1 MRKFLLLALLC
12 LIVAATAL
20 GQTASVTGRV
30 TDASG
35 AVVPGVRIEARNDA
49 TGVASSTESND
60 SGYYNLPQL
69 LPGTYTITA
78 EKSGFTTLRQTGLT
92 LAVNQV
98 ARVDLTLQV
107 GSVSESV
114 EVAAEAVLLESESS
128 TLGQV
133 VQGAQVSN
141 LPLLGRNPYALAG
154 LVPGVRISAGAND
167 LPVDQISTA
176 SASINGARG
185 NQNEYLLDG
194 APNTAPAQNQPVV
207 FANVDSVQEFKVET
221 NAFSAEYGRAAGGV
235 FNVVTKSGTNDL
247 HFTLY
252 EFLRN
257 DKLNANDFFANR
269 GGRSKAPF
277 RFNQFGGTVGGPVV
291 LPNLYDGRNRTFFF
305 ASTELVRFVQGVTFT
320 GTVPRP
326 EELAGDFSNTRNAN
340 NQLITIYD
348 PLTTAP
354 NPSGSGFI
362 RQPFPGNRIPVD
374 RMDPVA
380 RNIARYWPAPTSAGS
395 GFTGVN
401 NFSRTDSNRIEK
413 NTWSARLDHSFNDN
427 NRIFGRFSYDDSP
440 WNRAPAYGKEFIASP
455 SAGPQV
461 FTRYN
466 TVIEDTHVFS
476 PSTLGT
482 FRASWARLANRRRP
496 FSDGFDITTLGFPA
510 ALKQQIGDPAAFPA
524 ILVNGLSVTGSVPN
538 VVVGGALGATDVI
551 SFGMDTFT
559 GHAAITKMLTRHTLK
574 AGFEAR
580 ILRFNTRQTND
591 QAIQFSF
598 GPNFTQGPNPA
609 ASSAT
614 AGYGLATFLLGIAGG
629 SITPSPALAL
639 QNTYYALYLQ
649 DDWKVTPRLTLN
661 LGLRWDVEPARTE
674 RFNQLTNF
682 DFNARP
688 PLQAEGLNLR
698 GALAFV
704 GVNGVPRNQ
713 AQTDWNNFAPRIGFA
728 YKVTPQTV
736 VRGGAG
742 LFYAATTGIGGA
754 PNAYGISGF
763 QAATTLVTSLDG
775 VTPLNYLR
783 NPYPDGLNQPTGSSL
798 GSATLL
804 GQNISFLDRGVVVP
818 YTIQWNLN
826 VQRELPGSLL
836 LDVGYAAS
844 RGLKFQQDRLL
855 NQLPDSALAL
865 GDELRRQVPNPFYG
879 QIDIG
884 PLSRPTVALAQLLRP
899 FPHFDTVTS
908 SAATWATS
916 QYHSLQAKVEKRF
929 SKGFTVL
936 GSYTYSKLM
945 DLATGQFSGEP
956 LGGGAIQNWNNLA
969 ADWAVSSLDQTHRLV
984 LNTVYELPF
993 LRSGRDLVSQ
1003 IFGGW
1008 DLGVIASAFS
1018 GGPLGITA
1026 ATNNTFSQGGGQRPD
1041 WNGKSPRLD
1050 NPTPDKW
1057 FDTSVFTA
1065 AAPYRFGNAPRTF
1078 GGSRADGTAQID
1090 LSLMKNASITEKMR
1104 LQFRAEFFNL
1114 TNTPRFGPPNISF
1127 GNPQFGVVSAQGNQP
1142 RIIQFALKIVR

>member
-1 MRKFLLLALLC
+1 M
-12 LIVAATAL
+12 AATAF

-35 AVVPGVRIEARNDA
+35 AVVPGVKIEARNDA

-78 EKSGFTTLRQTGLT
+78 EKSGFNTLRQTGLT

-128 TLGQV
+128 TLGQL

-269 GGRSKAPF
+269 GNKPKAPF

-354 NPSGSGFI
+354 NPSGTGFI

-476 PSTLGT
+476 PTTLGT
-482 FRASWARLANRRRP
+482 FRVSWARLANTRRP

-510 ALKQQIGDPAAFPA
+510 RLKSEIGDPAAFPA

-538 VVVGGALGATDVI
+538 VVVGGSLGATDVI

-559 GHAAITKMLTRHTLK
+559 GQAAITKTLTRHTLK
-574 AGFEAR
+574 AGFETR

-598 GPNFTQGPNPA
+598 GPTFTQGPNPT

-682 DFNARP
+682 DFNAR
-688 PLQAEGLNLR
+688 
-698 GALAFV
+698 
-704 GVNGVPRNQ
+704 
-713 AQTDWNNFAPRIGFA
+713 
-728 YKVTPQTV
+728 
-736 VRGGAG
+736 
-742 LFYAATTGIGGA
+742 
-754 PNAYGISGF
+754 
-763 QAATTLVTSLDG
+763 
-775 VTPLNYLR
+775 
-783 NPYPDGLNQPTGSSL
+783 
-798 GSATLL
+798 
-804 GQNISFLDRGVVVP
+804 
-818 YTIQWNLN
+818 
-826 VQRELPGSLL
+826 
-836 LDVGYAAS
+836 
-844 RGLKFQQDRLL
+844 
-855 NQLPDSALAL
+855 
-865 GDELRRQVPNPFYG
+865 
-879 QIDIG
+879 
-884 PLSRPTVALAQLLRP
+884 
-899 FPHFDTVTS
+899 
-908 SAATWATS
+908 
-916 QYHSLQAKVEKRF
+916 
-929 SKGFTVL
+929 
-936 GSYTYSKLM
+936 
-945 DLATGQFSGEP
+945 
-956 LGGGAIQNWNNLA
+956 
-969 ADWAVSSLDQTHRLV
+969 
-984 LNTVYELPF
+984 
-993 LRSGRDLVSQ
+993 
-1003 IFGGW
+1003 
-1008 DLGVIASAFS
+1008 
-1018 GGPLGITA
+1018 
-1026 ATNNTFSQGGGQRPD
+1026 
-1041 WNGKSPRLD
+1041 
-1050 NPTPDKW
+1050 
-1057 FDTSVFTA
+1057 
-1065 AAPYRFGNAPRTF
+1065 
-1078 GGSRADGTAQID
+1078 
-1090 LSLMKNASITEKMR
+1090 
-1104 LQFRAEFFNL
+1104 
-1114 TNTPRFGPPNISF
+1114 
-1127 GNPQFGVVSAQGNQP
+1127 
-1142 RIIQFALKIVR
+1142 